1 MISQV
6 DLIPLSA
13 QILWLAQRQSI
24 RRQRSLLWLR
34 FRRGSCCRY
43 AICRAGKKHG
53 FGRCRAECRQPARLE
68 GPPRSPGLNSGSR
81 LIGGGK
87 PLLEPPRPDAAQD
100 IANKKAAQIGAAFLS
115 QWRLSRRGGVLR
127 IADRVVGGA
136 LRLVHLAL
144 GLHFLVTR
152 HLPAVSLTA
161 PLTLSAAPLM
171 CSRSMIRSSRS
182 HVVSNAKP
190 PSVVPTGCS
199 AGRTAEF
206 VTGMS
211 DVPGDVPGHRAGTRR
226 PSGPD
231 FGAGSRIEYPVT
243 SRFRASV
250 PRRGPIP
257 RPAVTFSYFVRAVRH
272 VLRGLDV
279 LGPQLRRT
287 EFEINLANRSVL
299 GFLFRLVLGIR
310 G

>member
-1 MISQV
+1 MRCPSH
-6 DLIPLSA
+6 
-13 QILWLAQRQSI
+13 
-24 RRQRSLLWLR
+24 RRPR
-34 FRRGSCCRY
+34 C
-43 AICRAGKKHG
+43 
-53 FGRCRAECRQPARLE
+53 GR
-68 GPPRSPGLNSGSR
+68 
-81 LIGGGK
+81 
-87 PLLEPPRPDAAQD
+87 
-100 IANKKAAQIGAAFLS
+100 
-115 QWRLSRRGGVLR
+115 RLSP
-127 IADRVVGGA
+127 
-136 LRLVHLAL
+136 VHLAL
-144 GLHFLVTR
+144 GLYPLVTR
-152 HLPAVSLTA
+152 HLAGRVLDGTLDLVSGT
-161 PLTLSAAPLM
+161 LM

-279 LGPQLRRT
+279 LGQQLRRT
-287 EFEINLANRSVL
+287 EFEINLANRSVR
-299 GFLFRLVLGIR
+299 GFLFRLVLRIR